1 MQPPSADP
9 LEKLIERT
17 LRNQPAR
24 RAPKKLQSQVLAAIE
39 QRDTRRWWRKE
50 FGNWPLAARAGFVV
64 LCIAL
69 GKLALDV
76 TPWTVGGIDTAH
88 IASDLRSLFQGTW
101 MLLLAGTS
109 LAHSLPT
116 AWVYAGL
123 ATMGTMYGLLL
134 GVGAIA
140 YGTLYADR

>member
-1 MQPPSADP
+1 MQSSPPDP
-9 LEKLIERT
+9 LEELIERT

-24 RAPKKLQSQVLAAIE
+24 RAPHSLQSQVLAAIE
-39 QRDTRRWWRKE
+39 QHNARGWWRKE

-123 ATMGTMYGLLL
+123 VTMGTMYGLLL